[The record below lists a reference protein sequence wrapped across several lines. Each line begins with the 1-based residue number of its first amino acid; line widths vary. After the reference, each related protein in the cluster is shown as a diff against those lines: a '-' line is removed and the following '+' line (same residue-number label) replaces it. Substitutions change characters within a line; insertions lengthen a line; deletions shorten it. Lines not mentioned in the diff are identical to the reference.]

1 MGHWQTHGTGLWY
14 EVHPDA
20 IQKNVGEDLDYEVKH
35 NVRPGQGRFT
45 SRSATR
51 KHIGMIYKMLVRDY
65 ARDHGLSVSYVRE
78 AVGGPKWWQDAASD
92 KYAEAEEQG
101 TYPGGLA
108 KYY

>member
-1 MGHWQTHGTGLWY
+1 MADWEKYGSGLY
-14 EVHPDA
+14 YNVHPDA
-20 IQKNVGEDLDYEVKH
+20 IWKSIGENLDEEIKYS
-35 NVRPGQGRFT
+35 VRPGQGRFK

-51 KHIGMIYKMLVRDY
+51 KYIGMIYKMLVRDY
-65 ARDHGLSVSYVRE
+65 AKNHGLSVSYVRA

-92 KYAEAEEQG
+92 KYAEVMEYG